1 MTNETNSITK
11 EQQWA
16 SKFDYWLFNEYEFT
30 EQDLKELDEL
40 PTN

>member
-16 SKFDYWLFNEYEFT
+16 CKFDYWLQNEYEFT
-30 EQDLKELDEL
+30 EEDLKELDDL